1 MADSPEDSEDARAE
15 GYGFEWVESAEPSD
29 VGTSDAPSDSPAETE
44 VTVRISGEP
53 SRRLGGPAEDERGDS
68 NEPSESGSTASAEL
82 PRPPAAFRESD
93 PTGASWWQVLAV
105 GTVAWAFV
113 ATAWS
118 LPFAIGD
125 LPVPSLSGGLS
136 SAAEAG
142 VLVALA
148 AAALVRLVV
157 LPAALLRDATLL
169 RRADAVEWSPSR
181 RFYGP
186 AVVLAPLPTCCLY
199 LLKRR
204 RYVGTPTTRYGDR
217 FAFYEGRTVPSNW
230 WVIVAVGVLLGGV
243 TEVLVAVSEGID
255 ALPDGVGMVL
265 SGPLLAAVAGVL
277 FLRVVLVPL
286 AFYHDATAV
295 RRADVGWRPLA
306 LWYAIGGLVLAL
318 PFGLF
323 YLYRRV
329 RYTDVGPF

>member
-1 MADSPEDSEDARAE
+1 MADSSEDSEDARSE
-15 GYGFEWVESAEPSD
+15 GYRFEWVESAEPSD
-29 VGTSDAPSDSPAETE
+29 VRTSDAPGDSPAETE

-53 SRRLGGPAEDERGDS
+53 SRRLGGPAEDEPEDS
-68 NEPSESGSTASAEL
+68 GEWAESETASPAEL

-93 PTGASWWQVLAV
+93 PTGASWWRVLAV

-113 ATAWS
+113 ATLWS
-118 LPFAIGD
+118 LPFALGEVA
-125 LPVPSLSGGLS
+125 VPSVSGGLS
-136 SAAEAG
+136 SAAESG
-142 VLVALA
+142 VLAALA
-148 AAALVRLVV
+148 VAALLRLVV

-181 RFYGP
+181 RFHGS
-186 AVVLAPLPTCCLY
+186 AVLLAALPTCCLY

-204 RYVGTPTTRYGDR
+204 RYVGTPAARYGDG

-230 WVIVAVGVLLGGV
+230 WVAVVVGVALGGA
-243 TEVLVAVSEGID
+243 TEGLVAASEGLST
-255 ALPDGVGMVL
+255 LPDGVGMAL
-265 SGPLLAAVAGVL
+265 TGPLLAGIVGVL

-295 RRADVGWRPLA
+295 RRADAGWRPLA

>member
-1 MADSPEDSEDARAE
+1 MAESPEDHENARSE
-15 GYGFEWVESAEPSD
+15 GYGFEWVGSAEPSD
-29 VGTSDAPSDSPAETE
+29 VRTSDAPGDPPAETE

-53 SRRLGGPAEDERGDS
+53 SRRLGGPPEDELGGPS
-68 NEPSESGSTASAEL
+68 EPSQSDSAASAEL
-82 PRPPAAFRESD
+82 PRPPAAFRDTD
-93 PTGASWWQVLAV
+93 PAGASWWRVLVV

-113 ATAWS
+113 ATTWS
-118 LPFAIGD
+118 LPFALGD
-125 LPVPSLSGGLS
+125 VPIPSLSGGLT

-148 AAALVRLVV
+148 VAVLLRLIV

-186 AVVLAPLPTCCLY
+186 AVVLAALPTCCLY

-230 WVIVAVGVLLGGV
+230 WVIVAVGVVLGGV
-243 TEVLVAVSEGID
+243 TEGLVAASEGLD
-255 ALPDGVGMVL
+255 ALPDGVGMAL
-265 SGPLLAAVAGVL
+265 SGLLLAALVGVL
-277 FLRVVLVPL
+277 FLRVILVPL